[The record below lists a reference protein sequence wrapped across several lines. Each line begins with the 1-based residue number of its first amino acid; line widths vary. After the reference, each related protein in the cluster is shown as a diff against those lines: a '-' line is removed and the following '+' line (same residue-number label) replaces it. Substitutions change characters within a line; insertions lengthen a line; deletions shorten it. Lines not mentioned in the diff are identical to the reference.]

1 MCVQKLDVVLLFLDF
16 DNQLF
21 ELIEFALLVIVKVF
35 DFLPEF
41 LGLFLLLFVQF
52 LLCVPLLFLGFG
64 YAFLLES

>member
-1 MCVQKLDVVLLFLDF
+1 MCVQKLNVVLLFLDF